1 MRAAVLERFG
11 EPLRIREVADPL
23 PGPGEV
29 LVRVRAVGLCGTD
42 LKVRAGSLPGVAL
55 PLIPGHE
62 VAGEVLVGSGG
73 IEPGQRVAAYL
84 YEPCGHCRWCL
95 AGDHALCP
103 TAGRVGRNRDGGLA
117 ALIVLR
123 AENVF
128 PVERVG
134 FAAAAVAMDAVT
146 TSWRALRTRARLLAG
161 EVVVIVGAGGV
172 GLHALQVARHLG
184 ARVAA
189 IDPSPEARVRAAA
202 LGAELTVAPAEA
214 EAVAEWS
221 GGGVDVAL
229 EASGRPEALD
239 PVLAC
244 VRPGARVVCCGYG
257 AEGRHAVGSRRLVL
271 EELSILGSRAG
282 SREDAR
288 EALAAVEAGAVAPVI
303 FDCLPLADVNAG
315 LDAIASGTVVGRL
328 VVVQN

>member
-11 EPLRIREVADPL
+11 EPLRIRQVPDLL
-23 PGPGEV
+23 PGPDEV

-42 LKVRAGSLPGVAL
+42 LKIRAGTLPGVGL

-62 VAGEVLVGSGG
+62 VAGEVLVGAGG

-84 YEPCGHCRWCL
+84 YEPCGRCRWCL

-117 ALIVLR
+117 ELIVLR

-128 PVERVG
+128 PLQRAG

-146 TSWRALRTRARLLAG
+146 TSWRALRTRGRLLAG
-161 EVVVIVGAGGV
+161 ETVAIVGAGGV
-172 GLHALQVARHLG
+172 GLHAVQVALHLG

-189 IDPSPEARVRAAA
+189 IDPSLAARARAGA

-214 EAVAEWS
+214 EAVIEWS

-239 PVLAC
+239 PILAC
-244 VRPGARVVCCGYG
+244 VLPGARIVCCGYG
-257 AEGRHAVGSRRLVL
+257 AEGVRAVASQRLVL
-271 EELSILGSRAG
+271 DELSILGSRAG

-288 EALAAVEAGAVAPVI
+288 EALAAVEAGAVVPVI
-303 FDCLPLADVNAG
+303 FDCVRLEEVNAA
-315 LDAIASGTVVGRL
+315 LDAVASGVVVGRL
-328 VVVQN
+328 VVVQG